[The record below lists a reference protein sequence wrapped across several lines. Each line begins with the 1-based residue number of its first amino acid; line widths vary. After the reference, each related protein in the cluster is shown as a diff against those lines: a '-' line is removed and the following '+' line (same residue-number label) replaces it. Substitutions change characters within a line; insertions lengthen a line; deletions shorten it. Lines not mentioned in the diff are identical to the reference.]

1 MKQPTHK
8 TTHLQAPTHKPILQL
23 AKELFFCH
31 RTEEKSTPRHRLA
44 DLDITFDKTRK
55 AENFRVGINYKS

>member
-8 TTHLQAPTHKPILQL
+8 TTHLQAPTHMPILQL

-31 RTEEKSTPRHRLA
+31 RTEKKLTPRHRLA
-44 DLDITFDKTRK
+44 ALDNTFVKTRK
-55 AENFRVGINYKS
+55 AEIFFE